1 MRALQIVAWAAEIGS
16 FALVIVIGGSIT
28 KDVNE
33 SLGES
38 NNGIWSARGNKIWK
52 DHEQLFPAS
61 RKRLYLVAALL
72 SSFAFLI
79 AGAYLV
85 R

>member
-16 FALVIVIGGSIT
+16 FVLVIVIGGSIT

-38 NNGIWSARGNKIWK
+38 YNGIWSARGNKIWK
-52 DHEQLFPAS
+52 DHERLFPAS
-61 RKRLYLVAALL
+61 RKRICLAAALL

-79 AGAYLV
+79 AGACLV